1 MDTGRRSAGGEQ
13 WGPGARVA
21 MAAGTFVSVV
31 SLCLFIHAISQLAS
45 PIVSA
50 SFIAAGIVGRRRATT
65 SLGTTIAL
73 ATLAGGIVGAV
84 ASLVLAATGR

>member
-1 MDTGRRSAGGEQ
+1 MDTERRSAGGEQ

-31 SLCLFIHAISQLAS
+31 SLCLFIHAISQLA
-45 PIVSA
+45 SA